1 LFKIY
6 RGVLLAATQY
16 DYEFIE
22 EYCEAQLA
30 KRLKYWLEDLKEK
43 KQYLELL
50 EDIKANKGKRIYPE
64 LQLYDSIVIKGIK
77 AEREL
82 NMPENNYSVYN
93 DIDHMG
99 FISYIPL
106 YLSDPKNFINKE
118 ETEKLLEEEFKT
130 VKE

>member
-1 LFKIY
+1 M
-6 RGVLLAATQY
+6 AATQH

-22 EYCEAQLA
+22 EYCEAQMA
-30 KRLKYWLEDLKEK
+30 KRFKKWLEDLKDK

-64 LQLYDSIVIKGIK
+64 LQLYDSVVIKGIK
-77 AEREL
+77 AEREF

-99 FISYIPL
+99 FISYIPM

-130 VKE
+130 VIIC

>member
-1 LFKIY
+1 M
-6 RGVLLAATQY
+6 AATQN
-16 DYEFIE
+16 DNEFID

-30 KRLKYWLEDLKEK
+30 TKLKTWLEDLKLK
-43 KQYLELL
+43 NQYLELL

-64 LQLYDSIVIKGIK
+64 LHLYDSIVIKGIK

-130 VKE
+130 VINC